1 MNAEEFT
8 ATVRTD
14 NDTAL
19 SRLGS
24 SKSLYADTA
33 GEMDPETVLEAAAA
47 AERTASETFGA
58 WTDDDAAGEFFASV
72 ANEER
77 DHYEQVLAELGT
89 DAVETDVTAMH
100 EGLRA
105 RTDSIERLGAFVGR
119 ALVAEKSKEQVTGF
133 FVGQADPQTASTFRA
148 LGGDL
153 DEQLAGATDHLA
165 ALCASDDDW
174 ERALEAARETIQTA
188 YETYTD
194 QLESM
199 GVNPKPVC

>member
-1 MNAEEFT
+1 MNADEFT
-8 ATVRTD
+8 ETVRAD

-33 GEMDPETVLEAAAA
+33 GEMDPETVLRTAAA
-47 AERTASETFGA
+47 AERTASETFDEWA
-58 WTDDDAAGEFFASV
+58 DDDVDGFFAAV
-72 ANEER
+72 AEEER
-77 DHYEQVLAELGT
+77 DHYEQVLAEL
-89 DAVETDVTAMH
+89 DAADVSADVTAMH
-100 EGLRA
+100 EELRA
-105 RTDSIERLGAFVGR
+105 RTDTVERLGAFVGR
-119 ALVAEKSKEQVTGF
+119 ALVAEASKEQTTGF

-148 LGGDL
+148 LGDDL
-153 DEQLAGATDHLA
+153 DGQLTRATDL
-165 ALCASDDDW
+165 LGETCDGEGDW
-174 ERALEAARETIQTA
+174 ERALAAANETVQTA

>member
-8 ATVRTD
+8 ATVRAD

-33 GEMDPETVLEAAAA
+33 GEMDPETVLRAAAA
-47 AERTASETFGA
+47 AERTASETFEEWA
-58 WTDDDAAGEFFASV
+58 DDDAAGEFFGTV
-72 ANEER
+72 ADEEH
-77 DHYEQVLAELGT
+77 DHYEQVLAELDA
-89 DAVETDVTAMH
+89 DAVESDVTEMH
-100 EGLRA
+100 EELRA
-105 RTDSIERLGAFVGR
+105 RTDPVERLGAFVGR

-148 LGGDL
+148 LGDDL
-153 DEQLAGATDHLA
+153 DGQLARATDHLA

-174 ERALEAARETIQTA
+174 QRALDAAGETIQTA

-194 QLESM
+194 QLEEM